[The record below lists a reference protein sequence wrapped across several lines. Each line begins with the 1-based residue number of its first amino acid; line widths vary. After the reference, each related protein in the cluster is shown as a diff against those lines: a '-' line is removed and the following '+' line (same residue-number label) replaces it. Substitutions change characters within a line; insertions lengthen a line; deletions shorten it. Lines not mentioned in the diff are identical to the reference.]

1 MLLKFKT
8 GLESALAVLTSFM
21 LAVMVCLM
29 LWQVFTRYVLQ
40 TPALFTEEMLRFT
53 MIWMALLGSAYC
65 FGRRKHLSL
74 VFVLEV
80 LSPSK
85 RRVVTIIN
93 DIIVL
98 CFAFFILFLGGIR
111 AVESTMQQFS
121 PILRV
126 PIGYVYLILPIT
138 AVLIFILQ
146 SLNMIDVIQNGDRS
160 NTSQKKSLEEA

>member
-1 MLLKFKT
+1 MLKTLKT
-8 GLESALAVLTSFM
+8 GLEKALAVLTSFM

-74 VFVLEV
+74 VFVLEA
-80 LSPSK
+80 LSPAK
-85 RRVVTIIN
+85 RRLFVVVN

-146 SLNMIDVIQNGDRS
+146 SLNTIDFIKNSDRAPA
-160 NTSQKKSLEEA
+160 SQENF

>member
-1 MLLKFKT
+1 MLTKLKT
-8 GLESALAVLTSFM
+8 SLERALAALTSFM

-74 VFVLEV
+74 VFVLEA
-80 LSPSK
+80 LPPAK
-85 RRVVTIIN
+85 RRVFFIIN
-93 DIIVL
+93 DVIVL

-121 PILRV
+121 PILRI
-126 PIGYVYLILPIT
+126 PMGYVYLILPIT

-146 SLNMIDVIQNGDRS
+146 SLNTIEFIRHGDKPQAPQK
-160 NTSQKKSLEEA
+160 TS